1 VVGPNIPEYSLALW
15 HGFTPE
21 LWMSMVALCGGIG
34 LYFIFRSYLLTCDGP
49 PLLRHIKGQRIFER
63 VLVTL
68 SWRVARRLE
77 RLLGTDRLQPQLQ
90 LLICAALLAGAIPL
104 YARGIGMGTVPSRF
118 DLGFGM
124 IWAVGIACALAAA
137 YQAKFHRLAAL
148 ILLGGAGLVT
158 CVSLVWLSAPD
169 LALTQLVVETVT
181 TVLLLLG
188 LRWLPKR
195 VQKFESN
202 GSTAGII
209 RWYRVRDVVLAVAAG
224 SGLAALAFAIM
235 TRPPPESIAGFFIEN
250 AYTRGGGTNIVNV
263 ILVDF
268 RAFDTF
274 GEITVLGIVAITVY
288 ALLRRFRPAAESVP
302 VPEQQTAQDSYDD
315 AHPDRLKGDTI
326 KSAMAIPALMMS
338 MLFPVIGAV
347 AAFLLL
353 RGHDLPGGGFV
364 AGITMAVAFI
374 LQYMARGTVWV
385 ESRLVVLP
393 VRWMGIG
400 LLLAVN
406 VGAAA
411 WLAGRPFLSSY
422 FSYVDIPLI
431 GAIPLASALPFDV
444 GVFVLVVGATV
455 LMLIAIAHQSVR
467 SHRMPSGSGAIG
479 PVASAEDE
487 VR

>member
-1 VVGPNIPEYSLALW
+1 
-15 HGFTPE
+15 
-21 LWMSMVALCGGIG
+21 
-34 LYFIFRSYLLTCDGP
+34 
-49 PLLRHIKGQRIFER
+49 
-63 VLVTL
+63 
-68 SWRVARRLE
+68 
-77 RLLGTDRLQPQLQ
+77 
-90 LLICAALLAGAIPL
+90 
-104 YARGIGMGTVPSRF
+104 
-118 DLGFGM
+118 M

-195 VQKFESN
+195 VQKIDSN
-202 GSTAGII
+202 GTAGII
-209 RWYRVRDVVLAVAAG
+209 RWYRVRDIVLAVAAG
-224 SGLAALAFAIM
+224 SGLAALALVIM
-235 TRPPPESIAGFFIEN
+235 TRPPPESIAGFFVEN

-347 AAFLLL
+347 AVFLLL

-364 AGITMAVAFI
+364 AGYYDGRGVHSPVHGPRYNLGGIAVA
-374 LQYMARGTVWV
+374 
-385 ESRLVVLP
+385 
-393 VRWMGIG
+393 
-400 LLLAVN
+400 
-406 VGAAA
+406 
-411 WLAGRPFLSSY
+411 SSCRY
-422 FSYVDIPLI
+422 D
-431 GAIPLASALPFDV
+431 GWA
-444 GVFVLVVGATV
+444 
-455 LMLIAIAHQSVR
+455 
-467 SHRMPSGSGAIG
+467 
-479 PVASAEDE
+479 
-487 VR
+487 